1 MQFESCLYICTCNS
15 QANLQIKKMKQVK
28 MEKNILVTGASSGFG
43 LLLANEL
50 HKRGYKVIGTSRS
63 PEKIQSA
70 VPFKM
75 LALDITDE
83 NSIKDFSKHLF
94 SEIKQLDVLINN
106 AGFYLSG
113 LAEETTISQGK
124 QQLDTNFWG
133 TVMLTNELLPY
144 FRNQR
149 FGKIITVGSI
159 MGLISL
165 PGGAYYAASK
175 HALEG
180 YFKAL
185 RFELNEFN
193 IKVSMV
199 EPVGFKTNI
208 ITNSKVAENKIS
220 DYDKYRT
227 TLEDYTKDLFS
238 KSEEPTAVVGTL
250 LKLVENENPQ
260 FNNPVGK
267 GSSLFPA
274 IQYFSFKT
282 FENSVIKNVNKFKK

>member
-1 MQFESCLYICTCNS
+1 
-15 QANLQIKKMKQVK
+15 MK
-28 MEKNILVTGASSGFG
+28 KNILVTGASSGFG
-43 LLLANEL
+43 LLLAKEL
-50 HKRGYKVIGTSRS
+50 HKRGYNVIGTSRN
-63 PEKIQSA
+63 PDKNQSSL
-70 VPFKM
+70 PFKM
-75 LALDITDE
+75 LALDITDDK
-83 NSIKDFSKHLF
+83 SIKSFGKQLF
-94 SEIKQLDVLINN
+94 TEIKQLDVLINN

-113 LAEETTISQGK
+113 LAEETTITQGK
-124 QQLDTNFWG
+124 QQFETNFWG

-149 FGKIITVGSI
+149 FGKIVTVGSI

-165 PGGAYYAASK
+165 PGGSYYAASK

-199 EPVGFKTNI
+199 EPMWSKTNI
-208 ITNSKVAENKIS
+208 VTNSKVAENKIS
-220 DYDKYRT
+220 DYDEYRT

-238 KSEEPTAVVGTL
+238 KSEEPTAVVETL
-250 LKLVENENPQ
+250 LKLVENESPK

-282 FENSVIKNVNKFKK
+282 FENSIIKNINKFKK

>member
-75 LALDITDE
+75 LALDITDD
-83 NSIKDFSKHLF
+83 NSIKDFSKHLLT
-94 SEIKQLDVLINN
+94 EIKQLDVLINN

-208 ITNSKVAENKIS
+208 ITNSKVAENRIS

>member
-1 MQFESCLYICTCNS
+1 
-15 QANLQIKKMKQVK
+15 MK
-28 MEKNILVTGASSGFG
+28 KNILVTGASSGFG
-43 LLLANEL
+43 LLLAKEL
-50 HKRGYKVIGTSRS
+50 HKRGYNVIGTSRN
-63 PEKIQSA
+63 PDKNQSSL
-70 VPFKM
+70 PFKM
-75 LALDITDE
+75 LALDITDDK
-83 NSIKDFSKHLF
+83 SIKSFGKQLF
-94 SEIKQLDVLINN
+94 TEIKQLDVLINN

-113 LAEETTISQGK
+113 LAEETTITQGK
-124 QQLDTNFWG
+124 QQFETNFWG

-149 FGKIITVGSI
+149 FGKIVTVGSI

-165 PGGAYYAASK
+165 PGAAYYAASK

-185 RFELNEFN
+185 RFELNKFN

-199 EPVGFKTNI
+199 EPMWSKTNI
-208 ITNSKVAENKIS
+208 VTNSKVAENKIS
-220 DYDKYRT
+220 DYDEYRT

-238 KSEEPTAVVGTL
+238 KSEEPTAVVETL
-250 LKLVENENPQ
+250 LKLVENESPK

-282 FENSVIKNVNKFKK
+282 FENSIIKNINKFKK